1 MKREV
6 LVIFFAIMLAET
18 ALALQVTQT
27 APANA
32 TTLTD
37 PNVTFSCTGTGSANI
52 TLNTDLTGA
61 FARNYTAIGTS
72 LSYIIYNIPNGA
84 YNWNC
89 LAADGLT
96 EEIASANRTF
106 TVNFVSTS
114 FSGTI
119 PNKNFTV
126 GTTASNAF
134 DLDTYF
140 TGATSF
146 TVKGNSTITVSI
158 AGDNQV
164 SFSASS
170 PANETINFTSGSA
183 VSNNVLLSA
192 ASAIAASNITCTAIP
207 NQTFAKN
214 ANATISLGTY
224 CSGAGNITYTASAA
238 PHITVTIANG
248 TAKLVPEKDWVGE
261 SAVSF
266 TATAG
271 ASSTYTNNVTLKV
284 TGLSSPPKI
293 VTSLP
298 AADPKL
304 PPGGIQVFTIT
315 KSGSGNLTVRWY
327 LDDAQVSTADSY
339 TYKDAVN
346 GTHVIKAVVSDGT
359 QEATKS
365 WTVTVQAAP
374 EEPEVETPSILAE
387 GEGGPECGDGVCG
400 SGESCGSCEEDC
412 ACAAGNIC
420 EKNKCVEKPKAM
432 TGILIAIMIAA
443 IVIGG
448 GIVGYFMI
456 TKKPKDLPKTE
467 TSMDKLEVHPA
478 AEITDFYVKMPPPE
492 KKARNPVADY
502 IAKARNDGLKDDQIR
517 KNLKGK
523 GWSEQQVE
531 EAFKAA

>member
-1 MKREV
+1 M
-6 LVIFFAIMLAET
+6 
-18 ALALQVTQT
+18 
-27 APANA
+27 
-32 TTLTD
+32 
-37 PNVTFSCTGTGSANI
+37 
-52 TLNTDLTGA
+52 
-61 FARNYTAIGTS
+61 
-72 LSYIIYNIPNGA
+72 
-84 YNWNC
+84 
-89 LAADGLT
+89 
-96 EEIASANRTF
+96 
-106 TVNFVSTS
+106 
-114 FSGTI
+114 
-119 PNKNFTV
+119 
-126 GTTASNAF
+126 
-134 DLDTYF
+134 
-140 TGATSF
+140 
-146 TVKGNSTITVSI
+146 KGNSTITVSI
-158 AGDNQV
+158 ASDNQV

-192 ASAIAASNITCTAIP
+192 ASAMAASNITCTAIP

-214 ANATISLGTY
+214 ANATIPLGTY
-224 CSGAGNITYTASAA
+224 CSGASNITYTASTA
-238 PHITVTIANG
+238 PHITITIANG

-261 SAVSF
+261 SAVRF

-293 VTSLP
+293 ETSLP

-315 KSGSGNLTVRWY
+315 KSGSGNMTVKWY
-327 LDDAQVSTADSY
+327 LDDAQVSTGDSY

-374 EEPEVETPSILAE
+374 EEPEVETPSIMAE
-387 GEGGPECGDGVCG
+387 GEGSPECGDGVCG
-400 SGESCGSCEEDC
+400 GGESCGSCEEDC
-412 ACAAGNIC
+412 ACAADNIC

-502 IAKARNDGLKDDQIR
+502 IAKARNDGLKDDQIS

-523 GWSEQQVE
+523 GWSEQQIE